1 MARQF
6 NNNLISTRIFID
18 QNGEQVSLRKLFKK
32 NLIFRQKKE
41 DFDLEKIKPKD
52 LSPEQI
58 NDLVIEMDE
67 HIIQGNPYTNEE
79 NMLNDRFWDLY
90 TQHYN
95 EDKNAEQQIKLSG
108 KLKVLSRFDINFLKR
123 NHSWFLN

>member
-32 NLIFRQKKE
+32 KKNLIFRLKKRN
-41 DFDLEKIKPKD
+41 FDLEKIKPKD

-67 HIIQGNPYTNEE
+67 HIIQGKPYTNEE
-79 NMLNDRFWDLY
+79 NMLNDRFWDLSDPAL
-90 TQHYN
+90 Q
-95 EDKNAEQQIKLSG
+95 
-108 KLKVLSRFDINFLKR
+108 
-123 NHSWFLN
+123 